1 MQRFLSLFL
10 VGILA
15 LGLSSQCRKGDID
28 RNGLPDT
35 FISYEAINLSGQN
48 RLNSSV
54 RLSWYGTD
62 ADGFVEAYELS
73 LDNQNW
79 TYTELQDS
87 VFLFDIPVGQDSADI
102 SFFVRAIDNDGNVDQ
117 TPAFLNVP
125 LINTPPDAAFLDDR
139 GPSDTAF
146 IAATFFWNA
155 SDPDGNSTLKAVEMK
170 INDGDWVEID
180 RSQNLI
186 TFLPDTSVQS
196 GLANSA
202 VYYGNSTAASNLT
215 IAGMR
220 INDSNRIFIRSIDI
234 ADAVSDIDTS
244 ESFYFRAKASG
255 VNTLWIS
262 GHNSSTTAEYRG
274 YLQSN
279 AINYDF
285 LNYGFNQGANLPN
298 YFDPTV
304 RLIFDQY
311 NKAFINIPSTNFR
324 NSVTGE
330 EKPLLDYLA
339 PIIQRF
345 TDNGG
350 KYFLTTQLTTT
361 QDLSESRSVYPIDDI
376 VVTTVPG
383 SQVRIVSDS
392 ALVSLVDTV
401 RFPNLQPTNVEF
413 GVVPMVSSA
422 DAQDFYRAQLTKIRG
437 WNGSSDLVAAVRR
450 RNNKISQVFFCMELH
465 RFDRNAG
472 DVEQLIGEI
481 FNNEF

>member
-1 MQRFLSLFL
+1 MQRFLSYSIFAL
-10 VGILA
+10 IL
-15 LGLSSQCRKGDID
+15 LGSASQCRKGEIS

-35 FISYEAINLSGQN
+35 FISYEAINLTGPN

-62 ADGFVEAYELS
+62 ADGYIEAYELS

-79 TYTELQDS
+79 TFTQLQDS
-87 VFLFDIPVGQDSADI
+87 VFLFDIPPGQDSADI
-102 SFFVRAIDNDGNVDQ
+102 SFFVRAIDNDGNIDP

-139 GPSDTAF
+139 GPTDTAF

-155 SDPDGNSTLKAVEMK
+155 SDPDGNNTLKSVEMK

-186 TFLPDTSVQS
+186 TFLPDTAVQS
-196 GLANSA
+196 GTATSA
-202 VYYGNSTAASNLT
+202 IYYGNSTAAAALSIN
-215 IAGMR
+215 GMR
-220 INDSNRIFIRSIDI
+220 VNDSNRVYIRSFDI
-234 ADAVSDIDTS
+234 ADAVSDVDTS
-244 ESFYFRAKASG
+244 EAFYFRGKQSG

-279 AINYDF
+279 ALTYDF
-285 LNYGFNQGANLPN
+285 LNFGYLQGANLPK

-311 NKAFINIPSTNFR
+311 NKAFINIPATNFR

-361 QDLSESRSVYPIDDI
+361 QDLSESRSVYPIDNI
-376 VVTTVPG
+376 SVTTVPG

-392 ALVSLVDTV
+392 ALVALVDTA
-401 RFPNLQPTNVEF
+401 RFPNLNPTNVEF
-413 GVVPMVSSA
+413 GVVPMIPSA

-472 DVEQLIGEI
+472 DVDQLIGEI
-481 FNNEF
+481 FTNEF